1 MEETRSMMLN
11 QLLTPEAKARCKEWE
26 YILEVAGIA
35 LVKPEKAQS
44 IENSIIRDAQLGKI
58 MGKLTDAQVI
68 LKIEEF
74 DAAAAKT
81 ILKVILSFEY
91 RA

>member
-1 MEETRSMMLN
+1 MR
-11 QLLTPEAKARCKEWE
+11 
-26 YILEVAGIA
+26 IHIEVAGIA
-35 LVKPEKAQS
+35 LVKPEKAQA
-44 IENSIIRDAQLGKI
+44 IENAIIKDAQLGKM

-81 ILKVILSFEY
+81 TLKVILSFEY
-91 RA
+91 RAQISHKYKDPEDDVDLSGL